1 MLLYLHKYRKY
12 IQHQIQKSTTIIKL
26 CWSIF
31 CSANITLPPILLHY
45 FLKAQYTTWKITWVT
60 ALWFRRLFVPQS
72 FCKPFYLYVLRP
84 WHQYFSGLQGCLIIS
99 KVALGMINHPNKVTY
114 WLCKKKGTRPKY
126 VRCITNYVWVLGII
140 HEWQNTYNK
149 RLRDEKDLK
158 AAFFLPWKQAFK
170 PFSLNELCVSGTGKN
185 QKP

>member
-12 IQHQIQKSTTIIKL
+12 IQHQIQKSTTVIKL
-26 CWSIF
+26 CGSIF

-114 WLCKKKGTRPKY
+114 WLCKKKRTRPKY

-140 HEWQNTYNK
+140 HEWQNTYNTKGYAMK
-149 RLRDEKDLK
+149 RTLRRPFSCREN
-158 AAFFLPWKQAFK
+158 K
-170 PFSLNELCVSGTGKN
+170 PLSLFSLNELCESGTGKP
-185 QKP
+185 K

>member
-12 IQHQIQKSTTIIKL
+12 IQHQIQKSTTVIKL
-26 CWSIF
+26 CGSIF

-99 KVALGMINHPNKVTY
+99 KVALGMINHLKKVTY
-114 WLCKKKGTRPKY
+114 WLCKKNVRALNMYVVLPIMFECLALFMNDKIPITQKVTRWRGP
-126 VRCITNYVWVLGII
+126 
-140 HEWQNTYNK
+140 
-149 RLRDEKDLK
+149 
-158 AAFFLPWKQAFK
+158 
-170 PFSLNELCVSGTGKN
+170 
-185 QKP
+185 